1 MGKRLGEKKQKYTFD
16 QRKQVVEKYLQGE
29 LVDNLVEEF
38 QLSNRGMVYD
48 WVKKVK
54 ANGYAALNDQRG
66 LRNKGKKKEE
76 PTLEEKYERVCLENQ
91 YLKKLLD
98 LKRG

>member
-1 MGKRLGEKKQKYTFD
+1 MGKKKQKYSYD

-29 LVDNLVEEF
+29 LVENLVEEF
-38 QLSNRGMVYD
+38 QLSNRAMVYD
-48 WVKKVK
+48 WVKKVR
-54 ANGYAALNDQRG
+54 ANGYAALNDRRG
-66 LRNKGKKKEE
+66 LHNKGKKNKEE
-76 PTLEEKYERVCLENQ
+76 PTLQEKYDRVCLENQ